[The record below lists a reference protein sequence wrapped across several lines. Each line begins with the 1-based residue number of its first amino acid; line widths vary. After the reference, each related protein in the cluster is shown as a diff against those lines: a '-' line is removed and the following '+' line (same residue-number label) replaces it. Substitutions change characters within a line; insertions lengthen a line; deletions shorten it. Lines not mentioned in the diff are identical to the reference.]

1 MFSSESL
8 QAPAKQKITIN
19 IIGSLIDRVTTV
31 LEEFEPGQKDFII
44 PLQDFG
50 VEPRTVKEIT
60 EKEVEI
66 TVPARLHPSVLD
78 MNRFN
83 LNRAGG
89 GGIGIAVQ
97 VYFHAKVKSIKE
109 PDIIV
114 NGERPLIVK
123 HFGHLFKEL
132 VQYPGGFEIEIYD
145 HKRRH
150 VGMGSSAGTM
160 CAACIGINEVLG
172 RPFTGRELRRIL
184 GYHSCEE
191 SPTGNGYLIRAF
203 ETGIGAMAGVNGGWV
218 LGTDDLEMVYKVD
231 LPDTKVIIF
240 IPDVPSLE
248 DEFTGKETAAESE
261 AELLLRRARYLDS
274 MQSGIKSQIIMM
286 NMLPAM
292 IKRDL
297 KAMGDA
303 MFDLSFLGSKRAEC
317 EQHGSYGA
325 PIYNYISTF
334 REIGAEVAGMSSVG
348 PTIFAL
354 TKKQDVSDR
363 ILKYLKMQGVPESR
377 IIETYVDNIGARV
390 KENGVERAF
399 QNEGWLQ
406 G

>member
-1 MFSSESL
+1 MSENVSS
-8 QAPAKQKITIN
+8 QRPAKQKITIN

-31 LEEFEPGQKDFII
+31 LEEFEPGQKEFIL
-44 PLQDFG
+44 PLESFG
-50 VEPRTVKEIT
+50 VTPRTVSEVV

-66 TVPARLHPSVLD
+66 TVPARLHPTVLD

-89 GGIGIAVQ
+89 GGVGIGLGI
-97 VYFHAKVKSIKE
+97 YFHARVKSIKE
-109 PDIIV
+109 PEIIV
-114 NGERPLIVK
+114 KGERTLIMK
-123 HFGHLFKEL
+123 HFAHVFKKL
-132 VQYPGGFEIEIYD
+132 TNYPGGFEIELYD

-150 VGMGSSAGTM
+150 VGLGSSAGSM

-172 RPFTGRELRRIL
+172 NPFTGRELRRIL

-191 SPTGNGYLIRAF
+191 SPNGNEYLIPAF
-203 ETGIGAMAGVNGGWV
+203 ETGIGAMVGVNGGWV
-218 LGTDDLEMVYKVD
+218 LGTDDLELVYKVD
-231 LPDTKVIIF
+231 LPNTKVIIL
-240 IPDVPSLE
+240 IPDVPSLS
-248 DEFTGKETAAESE
+248 DEFTGTETAAGSE
-261 AELLLRRARYLDS
+261 AELLLNRARYLDS
-274 MQSGIKSQIIMM
+274 MQAGVKAQLIMM
-286 NMLPAM
+286 NLLPAM

-303 MFDLSFLGSKRAEC
+303 IFDISFLGSKRAEC
-317 EQHGSYGA
+317 ESHGSYGG
-325 PIYNYISTF
+325 PIYNYITTF

-354 TKKQDVSDR
+354 TQKQGVYDR
-363 ILKYLKMQGVPESR
+363 IMKYLKAQNIPESR
-377 IIETYVDNIGARV
+377 IIETFVDNVGGNI

-399 QNEGWLQ
+399 QSESWLQ

>member
-1 MFSSESL
+1 MSAIEPSER
-8 QAPAKQKITIN
+8 PAKQKIEIN

-31 LEEFEPGQKDFII
+31 LEEFEPGQQEFII
-44 PLQDFG
+44 PLEKFN
-50 VEPRTVKEIT
+50 VAPRTVSEVI

-66 TVPARLHPSVLD
+66 TVPARLHPTVLD

-89 GGIGIAVQ
+89 GGVGIAIG
-97 VYFHAKVKSIKE
+97 VYFHARVRATKE
-109 PDIIV
+109 PKIV
-114 NGERPLIVK
+114 VKGERTLIMS
-123 HFGHLFKEL
+123 HFAHVFKTL
-132 VQYPGGFEIEIYD
+132 TGYPGGFDIELYD

-150 VGMGSSAGTM
+150 VGMGSSAGSM

-172 RPFTGRELRRIL
+172 NPFTGRELRRIL

-191 SPTGNGYLIRAF
+191 SPNGNGYLIPAF
-203 ETGIGAMAGVNGGWV
+203 ETGIGAMVGVNGGWV
-218 LGTDDLEMVYKVD
+218 LGTDDLELVYRVE
-231 LPDTKVIIF
+231 LPDTKVIVL
-240 IPDVPSLE
+240 IPDVPSLA
-248 DEFTGKETAAESE
+248 DEFTGTETAAESE
-261 AELLLRRARYLDS
+261 AELLMNRARYLDS
-274 MQSGIKSQIIMM
+274 MQAGVKAQLVLM
-286 NMLPAM
+286 NLLPAM

-303 MFDLSFLGSKRAEC
+303 MFDISFLGSKRAEC
-317 EQHGSYGA
+317 ESHGIFGA

-354 TKKQDVSDR
+354 TQKQDVYDR
-363 ILKYLKMQGVPESR
+363 ILKYLRSQNIPESR
-377 IIETYVDNIGARV
+377 IIETYIDNVGGNII
-390 KENGVERAF
+390 ENGVERAF
-399 QNEGWLQ
+399 QSESWLQ